1 MADDKMP
8 NLDLDVPGR
17 EGETRASKMGEQL
30 VAMYP
35 HLAGVGHLPSAT
47 DQQDES
53 ESSTADREAAPLKE
67 RSSSPGFVVMGIG

>member
-53 ESSTADREAAPLKE
+53 ESSTADREAAPS
-67 RSSSPGFVVMGIG
+67 RSAAPRRGSS